1 MYLNYEN
8 TKWSIIKGF
17 INLITYTYS
26 FSLYTYLCAYIS
38 ESNGGMYWSYC
49 GLDFN
54 YYSL

>member
-38 ESNGGMYWSYC
+38 ESNGDMYWSYC